1 MASSIPPGSIAQQV
15 AGGPE
20 TLPWNAKVQRD
31 EILDGRT
38 RIVGYRFRV
47 LPIDEAG
54 IPPGAEMKF
63 SALKADGLGSFA
75 QQRMAIVSIGVDE
88 WRMLDYRQFA
98 TRNLAFHLAVPPSG
112 VDAEAFRQAVE
123 DIRAGGA
130 RVALDWALIESE
142 LGGLLELADIIFV
155 RPSDY
160 STSKL
165 GEVVA
170 NLRERYHGVSI
181 AADGVASWD
190 EYRSCLAMGVH
201 YCLGGFTAIP
211 YQEDETVRQSVLDNV
226 LDNKLVQF
234 YWYRVFECGCDE
246 IDNDHRALFAL
257 ATDLLNAII
266 SGRAAP
272 RITEM
277 VDALLAKAAEHF
289 AQEEAVLAKAG
300 YTRLAEH
307 ATIHHHLAEKATR
320 LVSEFKAGHTEIG
333 TLFQFLAQDL
343 IVNHML
349 GADRDFFPLFAQ
361 SAGAKPGKSNG
372 TSTGAKGTAAPL
384 AQPPGSAAG
393 ARLM

>member
-1 MASSIPPGSIAQQV
+1 MTSAISPGSIAQPV
-15 AGGPE
+15 AGSPDA
-20 TLPWNAKVQRD
+20 LPWNAKVQRE

-47 LPIDEAG
+47 VPIDAAG
-54 IPPGAEMKF
+54 IPPGPEMRLA
-63 SALKADGLGSFA
+63 ALKADGLGSFA
-75 QQRMAIVSIGVDE
+75 QQRMAIVPIGVDD
-88 WRMLDYRQFA
+88 WSMPGYRQFA
-98 TRNLAFHLAVPPSG
+98 TRNVAFQLAAPPNG
-112 VDAEAFRQAVE
+112 GGAEAFRRVVE
-123 DIRAGGA
+123 DIRSCGA
-130 RVALDWALIESE
+130 RVALDWALIESD

-155 RPSDY
+155 KPADY
-160 STSKL
+160 STSRL
-165 GEVVA
+165 SEVVA
-170 NLRERYHGVSI
+170 SLRERYHGVSI

-190 EYRSCLAMGVH
+190 EYRSFLTLGVH
-201 YCLGGFTAIP
+201 YCVGGFTAIP

-246 IDNDHRALFAL
+246 IDSDHRALFTL

-266 SGRAAP
+266 AGRARP

-289 AQEEAVLAKAG
+289 AQEEAVLARAG
-300 YTRLAEH
+300 YPRLAEH
-307 ATIHHHLAEKATR
+307 ATIHRHLAEKATR
-320 LVSEFKAGHTEIG
+320 LVADFKAGHTEIG

-349 GADRDFFPLFAQ
+349 GADRDFFPLFA
-361 SAGAKPGKSNG
+361 PP
-372 TSTGAKGTAAPL
+372 AA
-384 AQPPGSAAG
+384 SAAG

>member
-1 MASSIPPGSIAQQV
+1 MASSIPLGNQIA
-15 AGGPE
+15 GTPE
-20 TLPWNAKVQRD
+20 APWNAKVQRE

-38 RIVGYRFRV
+38 RIVGYRFQV

-54 IPPGAEMKF
+54 IPPGPEMKL

-75 QQRMAIVSIGVDE
+75 QQRMAIVPIGVDD
-88 WRMLDYRQFA
+88 WQMFDYRQFA
-98 TRNLAFHLAVPPSG
+98 TRNLAFHLAMPPSG
-112 VDAEAFRQAVE
+112 VDAAAFRHAVE
-123 DIRAGGA
+123 DIRLSVA
-130 RVALDWALIESE
+130 RVALDWALIESD

-190 EYRSCLAMGVH
+190 EYRTCLTMGIH

-211 YQEDETVRQSVLDNV
+211 YQEDDTVRQSVLDNV

-234 YWYRVFECGCDE
+234 YWYRVFECGCEE
-246 IDNDHRALFAL
+246 IDSDHRALFAL

-289 AQEEAVLAKAG
+289 MQEEGVLARVG
-300 YTRLAEH
+300 YARLEEH
-307 ATIHHHLAEKATR
+307 AAIHRHLTEKATR

-361 SAGAKPGKSNG
+361 PSGAKHGKTAGA
-372 TSTGAKGTAAPL
+372 STHAKGAAASLPP
-384 AQPPGSAAG
+384 PPGSAVG